1 VRARIIVMAKAPAA
15 GRSKTRLCPPLT
27 LEQAAA
33 LAEAS
38 LVDTLRAAA
47 AAGGRRP
54 VVALDGEPGSWLPEG
69 FDIVPQRG
77 HGLASRLSGAFE
89 DVAGP
94 ALLIGMD
101 TPQVTPELLRAS
113 CLVLEAD
120 GCDAALGPALDG
132 GWWALGLRRP
142 DPCVFQGVPMSTP
155 FTGAMQRCR
164 LADLG
169 LRYRTLPVLRDVD
182 RMDDALAVAEDVPR
196 SGFAD
201 AVRLVLADASLAR
214 TG

>member
-38 LVDTLRAAA
+38 LADTLRT
-47 AAGGRRP
+47 AAGTGAGRP
-54 VVALDGEPGSWLPEG
+54 ILALDGEPGSWLPAG
-69 FDIVPQRG
+69 FDVAPQRG
-77 HGLASRLSGAFE
+77 DGLAQRLSGAFE

-101 TPQVTPELLRAS
+101 TPQVTPDLLRAS
-113 CLVLEAD
+113 CLELEAD
-120 GCDAALGPALDG
+120 GCDAVLGPALDG

-142 DPCVFQGVPMSTP
+142 DPRVFQGVPMSTP

-164 LADLG
+164 LANLG

-182 RMDDALAVAEDVPR
+182 RIDDALAVAEEVPR
-196 SGFAD
+196 SAFGEAL
-201 AVRLVLADASLAR
+201 RLVLTDASLAR
-214 TG
+214 VG